1 MKKGEGQKESKAN
14 EFKSGCWDVG
24 SWPFKEV
31 TVCSFF
37 FCWFVHFYS
46 SSSSSSSSCFPG
58 KGKGGNPNHNHHH
71 HNSCLNLLLLLSPAS
86 TLLFFTGVFFPSIII
101 LDAGESEGER
111 VSELWWFFGLVH
123 ENSLVLAL
131 LCYCFLFFF
140 FFNLRFLLCD
150 IYSLLLR

>member
-1 MKKGEGQKESKAN
+1 MKKGKGQKESKAN

-46 SSSSSSSSCFPG
+46 SSSSSSCFPG

-86 TLLFFTGVFFPSIII
+86 TLLFFTGFFFS
-101 LDAGESEGER
+101 LDYYTWCWRKWRGESFWALMVFWIGSWE
-111 VSELWWFFGLVH
+111 FF
-123 ENSLVLAL
+123 SSCIAL
-131 LCYCFLFFF
+131 LLFPFLSFFQF
-140 FFNLRFLLCD
+140 EVLVMWYLF
-150 IYSLLLR
+150 SSS